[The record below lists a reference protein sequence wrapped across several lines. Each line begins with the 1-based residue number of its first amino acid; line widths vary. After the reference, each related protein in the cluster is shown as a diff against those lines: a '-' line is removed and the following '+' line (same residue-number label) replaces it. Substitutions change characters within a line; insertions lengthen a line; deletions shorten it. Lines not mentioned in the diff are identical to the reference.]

1 MVIDPGRTNAYG
13 RVISR
18 VRFFQM
24 VHRRMFF
31 INVVSREILPG
42 RVIVV
47 RNTLTAQIVD
57 PGVKT
62 R

>member
-1 MVIDPGRTNAYG
+1 VIDPGRTNAYG
-13 RVISR
+13 GVIGR

-24 VHRRMFF
+24 VHRHMFF
-31 INVVSREILPG
+31 INVTSREILPA
-42 RVIVV
+42 RVSVV

-57 PGVKT
+57 PGIKT